1 MLSAAPGSPG
11 LSSDNIQAW
20 DVSLSDTK
28 RGSQKI
34 GACGELTCSRSPFLV
49 SLNVGYGDV
58 PCRLPTVLRIRTSYH
73 RTSDSMMISISCP
86 SVRAPTARHPKSE
99 RYLDP
104 EGAFATDT
112 LCTCARVHVCTHQA
126 RVHVC
131 TSTRLHASCIMCM
144 TIVRDACLRSVSSSQ
159 ESSCQSPP
167 GLAIRN
173 CLEISLV

>member
-49 SLNVGYGDV
+49 SLNVSYGDV

-73 RTSDSMMISISCP
+73 HWRVNFIDNGQRPCIPALLLHAYRYYYHHYNFTN
-86 SVRAPTARHPKSE
+86 TARLYILLPLLPI
-99 RYLDP
+99 Y
-104 EGAFATDT
+104 
-112 LCTCARVHVCTHQA
+112 
-126 RVHVC
+126 
-131 TSTRLHASCIMCM
+131 
-144 TIVRDACLRSVSSSQ
+144 
-159 ESSCQSPP
+159 
-167 GLAIRN
+167 
-173 CLEISLV
+173 